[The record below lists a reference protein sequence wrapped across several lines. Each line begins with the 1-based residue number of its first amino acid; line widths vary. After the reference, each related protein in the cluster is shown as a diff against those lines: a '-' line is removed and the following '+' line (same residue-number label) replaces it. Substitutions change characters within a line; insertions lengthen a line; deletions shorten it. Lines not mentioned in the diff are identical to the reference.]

1 MVVVAGMI
9 PAWVKIIDFTLLKG
23 RLGPYN
29 RFILKENVKQL
40 TRFNSTW

>member
-1 MVVVAGMI
+1 MVAIMGMM
-9 PAWVKIIDFTLLKG
+9 PVWVKIIDFTLLKG
-23 RLGPYN
+23 GLGPYN